1 MENETNKPTIKQF
14 LKENMYLL
22 ILAGVVLLLS
32 IIVIIA
38 SAVGTKTKPID
49 NKPPVSSNTTKYY
62 IPVANATI
70 SKEYSATELQYNAT
84 LNQWEAHKAIDF
96 LATAGSEVRAIT
108 SGEVID
114 VYTNHLEGTVV
125 KIKHANGIVS
135 EYGSLSDDVKVKKG
149 DNVASNAVI
158 GYVSASATARK
169 GLRKISRKDKR
180 RRRKSRQSET
190 FVYTEKRQ
198 KDYARRPR
206 QRGQGGIFRAAHKV
220 RRKPRDYKK
229 SSQRDSRL
237 VRNERRRRE
246 ARQRDK
252 EDKRTLRVRESPF
265 CRLRL
270 QTVRRPLQNSF
281 RKETAYPYGILRQSV
296 RNRNFC

>member
-62 IPVANATI
+62 MPVANATI

-158 GYVSASATARK
+158 GYVSASATAEAND
-169 GLRKISRKDKR
+169 GAHLHFAMSDNNGKR
-180 RRRKSRQSET
+180 IDPAG
-190 FVYTEKRQ
+190 YLNL
-198 KDYARRPR
+198 
-206 QRGQGGIFRAAHKV
+206 
-220 RRKPRDYKK
+220 
-229 SSQRDSRL
+229 SS
-237 VRNERRRRE
+237 
-246 ARQRDK
+246 K
-252 EDKRTLRVRESPF
+252 
-265 CRLRL
+265 
-270 QTVRRPLQNSF
+270 
-281 RKETAYPYGILRQSV
+281 
-296 RNRNFC
+296 